1 MNLKKQLYTIFENPK
16 KHKFGIIIQALI
28 FLNISISI
36 IIMFLQTEKSLI
48 EYFDIFKIINMINV
62 ILFTFEYILR
72 VYAVGF
78 NSRIKRINYM
88 SRPMMLIDLIA
99 ILPFY
104 LSFFNLDFGFL
115 RALRILRI
123 FKLFRLAKFAEFDG
137 LILSLLKDKKEE
149 FIFIVI
155 TLFVLVITITP
166 LVYYFEKDV
175 QPEVFSSMG
184 TTMWWAVITFTT
196 VGYGDMYPVT
206 LMGRILTTFVSFL
219 GIAFYAIPGSIFTS
233 ALLEKINDKKQ
244 RKIEERKREEIAK
257 EKAKEMKKEN
267 TEL

>member
-1 MNLKKQLYTIFENPK
+1 MNLKKELYTIFEKPR
-16 KHKFGIIIQALI
+16 KHKYGILIQSLI
-28 FLNISISI
+28 FLNIAISI
-36 IIMFLQTEKSLI
+36 IVMFLQTEKNLT
-48 EYFDIFKIINMINV
+48 EYFNIFNIINMVNV

-78 NSRIKRINYM
+78 NPKIKRINYM
-88 SRPMMLIDLIA
+88 TRPMMLIDLIA

-104 LSFFNLDFGFL
+104 LTFFNVDFGFL

-137 LILSLLKDKKEE
+137 LVLSLLKEKKEE

-155 TLFVLVITITP
+155 TLLVLIITITP
-166 LVYYFEKDV
+166 LVYYFEKDA
-175 QPEVFSSMG
+175 QPEVFTSMG

-244 RKIEERKREEIAK
+244 RKLEEQEREEKEK
-257 EKAKEMKKEN
+257 EKAKEIKKEN